1 MPHDIIDNRNE
12 KLLEHI
18 WLILSSTERASFAVG
33 YLFLSG
39 LKPIREQLEQ
49 LSEIRLLIG
58 NTTNRETLETLA
70 EGYKRL
76 DLLQEAT
83 EYWLYQKRVVMQ
95 QAAQETAENLRDA
108 VALMDQ
114 TDEDEATVRA
124 VLRLIEEKRLKVRV
138 YTKGRLH
145 AKAYIFDYGI
155 VYDASGNPVPREE
168 EGIAIV
174 GSSNLTLSGIS
185 HNTELNVV
193 VHGNQN
199 HAELVRWFEELWDEA
214 LPFDATLMQELK
226 QSWAVQTVSP
236 YDIYMKT
243 LYELVRDRLED
254 EDRREILWDDAIT
267 KDLADFQKVAV
278 RQAVQMIR
286 DLGGCFAADVVGLGK
301 SYIGAAVVK
310 HFERTEHARPLII
323 CPAGLVEMW
332 ERYNE
337 VYQLNARVLSQG
349 LLRESDDS
357 VNFLLEDVKYRDRD
371 FVLVDESHNFRHSD
385 TQRYRLLQG
394 FLTTGRRCL
403 FLTATPRNKSVWDV
417 YNQIKLFHPDD
428 RTDLPVTPPNLR
440 EFFRGIEQGEKRL
453 PDVLVH
459 LLIRRTRNHILRWYG
474 FDAETHQPVDPSHFR
489 EYLDGKRRAYII
501 VGGKH
506 QFFPK
511 RELDT
516 ITYSIEDT
524 YQGLYQ
530 KLRGYLGRPRWNQK
544 KPRANELTYARY
556 GLWHYVA
563 PRKQKQSPYTELHQA
578 GANLRGLM
586 RVMLFKRFESSVY
599 AFRETLKRLLRI
611 HSDVLTALS
620 EDIVPAGEEAQRLL
634 YESDQMEESQL
645 FDALRQVSLRY
656 NIADFRIDLLKGHI
670 EQDIRLLDEMLQLVA
685 PITPD
690 KDDKLQ
696 TLIQR
701 LNELELAKGKRLI
714 FTQYADTARY
724 LYDNLNP
731 NAQRDDIDVIYSGD
745 KSRERLV
752 GRFAPQAN
760 PWFRFHSG
768 ETELSTV
775 IATDVLSEGLN
786 LQDCDKII
794 NYDLHWNPVR
804 LIQRFGRIDRIG
816 SEHERIFAFN
826 FLPET
831 GIERELGLREKLR
844 RRIDEIHE
852 TIGEDTAILDPT
864 EQLNEEAMYAIYE
877 REGEQLSLFEEDE
890 EEPIDLNEAEE
901 LLRQMRQENPSEFER
916 IANLR
921 DGIRTG
927 QRNATKGIFAF
938 FRAGR
943 YQQLVLLDTEGNIVS
958 RELSEALRAIQC
970 SPDEPT
976 QTLPSGYNSALMRAK
991 TKFDEEVKHRIA
1003 QRDHTASLTR
1013 GQRYVLR
1020 ELRTLFNA
1028 TKDDD
1033 ARGAEG
1039 VARTTAQSH
1048 RADIT
1053 LLEEAFRRGLTTA
1066 VTKELNLL
1074 QRNGVTGEVLLGEL
1088 KRIYFQYNLRGA
1100 CDRTRLASQIRF
1112 CVEEEIS
1119 RIVCSEALV

>member
-1 MPHDIIDNRNE
+1 MPHDIIDNRKE

-18 WLILSSTERASFAVG
+18 WLILSSTERAHFAVG

-39 LKPIREQLEQ
+39 LKPIREQLEK
-49 LSEIRLLIG
+49 LTEIRLLIG

-83 EYWLYQKRVVMQ
+83 EEWLYQKRVVMKQ
-95 QAAQETAENLRDA
+95 SAQETAENLRDA

-114 TDEDEATVRA
+114 TDEDEATVRT

-145 AKAYIFDYGI
+145 AKAYIFDYGT
-155 VYDASGNPVPREE
+155 VYDSNGNLVPREE

-199 HAELVRWFEELWDEA
+199 HAELARWFEELWDEA

-243 LYELVRDRLED
+243 LYELVKDRLED
-254 EDRREILWDDAIT
+254 EERRELLYDDAIT
-267 KDLADFQKVAV
+267 RDLADFQKVAV

-286 DLGGCFAADVVGLGK
+286 DWGGCFAADVVGLGK

-310 HFERTEHARPLII
+310 HFERTEYARPLII

-349 LLRESDDS
+349 LLRESDDG
-357 VNFLLEDVKYRDRD
+357 VNFLLEDIKYRDRD

-385 TQRYRLLQG
+385 TQRYRLLQR
-394 FLTTGRRCL
+394 FFATGRRCL

-428 RTDLPVTPPNLR
+428 RTDLPISPPNLR
-440 EFFRGIEQGEKRL
+440 EFFRGIEQKEKRL

-474 FDAETHQPVDPSHFR
+474 FDAETHQPVDPSRFR
-489 EYLDGKRRAYII
+489 EYLDGKRHAYII

-511 RELDT
+511 RELFT
-516 ITYSIEDT
+516 ITYSIEET

-530 KLRGYLGRPRWNQK
+530 KLRGYLGRPRFNQTS
-544 KPRANELTYARY
+544 PPPNELTYARY
-556 GLWHYVA
+556 GLWHYVT
-563 PRKQKQSPYTELHQA
+563 PQKQKQSPYTELNQA

-586 RVMLFKRFESSVY
+586 RVMLFKRFESSVH

-611 HSDVLTALS
+611 HSDFLKAL
-620 EDIVPAGEEAQRLL
+620 EDGIVPAGEEAQKLL
-634 YESDQMEESQL
+634 YESDQMEESFL

-656 NIADFRIDLLKGHI
+656 DIADFHIDLLRKHI
-670 EQDIRLLDEMLQLVA
+670 LQDIHLLSEMLQLVA
-685 PITPD
+685 PITPE

-696 TLIQR
+696 TLLLR

-714 FTQYADTARY
+714 FTQYADTAQY

-731 NAQRDDIDVIYSGD
+731 NDHRDDIDVIYSGD
-745 KSRERLV
+745 KSRERLI
-752 GRFAPQAN
+752 GRFAPKAN

-768 ETELSTV
+768 ETELSLV

-831 GIERELGLREKLR
+831 GIEKELGLRERLR

-852 TIGEDTAILDPT
+852 TIGEDAAILDPS

-877 REGEQLSLFEEDE
+877 RKGEQLSLFEEEE
-890 EEPIDLNEAEE
+890 EEPMDLNEAEE
-901 LLRQMRQENPSEFER
+901 FLRQMRLEKKEEFER
-916 IANLR
+916 IAQLR

-927 QRNATKGIFAF
+927 RESPTKGIFAF

-943 YQQLVLLDTEGNIVS
+943 YQQLVLLDTGGNIVS
-958 RELSEALRAIQC
+958 RELSEALRSIRC
-970 SPDEPT
+970 SPEEPAKELLT
-976 QTLPSGYNSALMRAK
+976 GYNSALMRAK
-991 TKFDEEVKHRIA
+991 IRFDEEVKHRIA
-1003 QRDHTASLTR
+1003 QRDHTVSLTR

-1028 TKDDD
+1028 KKEDDT
-1033 ARGAEG
+1033 RAE
-1039 VARTTAQSH
+1039 
-1048 RADIT
+1048 IT
-1053 LLEEAFRRGLTTA
+1053 LLEEAFRRDLTTA
-1066 VTKELNLL
+1066 VTKELNIL
-1074 QRNGVTGEVLLGEL
+1074 QRNCVTGEVLLGEL
-1088 KRIYFQYNLRGA
+1088 KRIYFQYNLKDA
-1100 CDRTRLASQIRF
+1100 AKEVRF
-1112 CVEEEIS
+1112 DAKEPPK
-1119 RIVCSEALV
+1119 IVCSEALV

>member
-1 MPHDIIDNRNE
+1 MGHDIIDNRNE
-12 KLLEHI
+12 QLLEHI
-18 WLILSSTERASFAVG
+18 WLILSSTERAHFAVG

-39 LKPIREQLEQ
+39 LKPIREQLEK
-49 LSEIRLLIG
+49 LKEIRLLIG

-83 EYWLYQKRVVMQ
+83 EDWLYQKRVAMQ
-95 QAAQETAENLRDA
+95 QTAQETAENLRDA

-114 TDEDEATVRA
+114 TDEDEATVRT
-124 VLRLIEEKRLKVRV
+124 VLRLIEEKRLKVCV

-145 AKAYIFDYGI
+145 AKAYIFDYGT
-155 VYDASGNPVPREE
+155 VYDPNGNPVPREE

-199 HAELVRWFEELWDEA
+199 HAELARWFEELWDEA

-226 QSWAVQTVSP
+226 QSWAVQTVCP

-243 LYELVRDRLED
+243 LYELVKDRLED

-278 RQAVQMIR
+278 RQAVQVIR
-286 DLGGCFAADVVGLGK
+286 DWGGCFAADVVGLGK

-337 VYQLNARVLSQG
+337 VYQLNARVLSVG
-349 LLRESDDS
+349 LLRESDDV
-357 VNFLLEDVKYRDRD
+357 VNVLLEDIKYRDRD
-371 FVLVDESHNFRHSD
+371 FVLVDESHNFRHSN

-394 FLTTGRRCL
+394 FLATGRRCL

-428 RTDLPVTPPNLR
+428 RTDLPISPPNLR
-440 EFFRGIEQGEKRL
+440 EFFRGIEQKEKRL

-474 FDAETHQPVDPSHFR
+474 FDAETHQPVDPSRFR
-489 EYLDGKRRAYII
+489 EYFSGKRRAYII

-511 RELDT
+511 RELST

-530 KLRGYLGRPRWNQK
+530 KLRGYLGRPSAGGTGRFVPSDNHAVSNFLRWNQTS
-544 KPRANELTYARY
+544 PRANELTYARY

-563 PRKQKQSPYTELHQA
+563 PRKQKKSPYTELHQA

-634 YESDQMEESQL
+634 YESDQMEESEL
-645 FDALRQVSLRY
+645 FDALRQVSGRY
-656 NIADFRIDLLKGHI
+656 NIADFRIDLLKEHI
-670 EQDIRLLDEMLQLVA
+670 SQDIRLLSDMLQLVA

-701 LNELELAKGKRLI
+701 LNELELGKFEGEGVVSTHRTLAGLSAVERNRLSPADAKGKRLI
-714 FTQYADTARY
+714 FTQYADTAQY

-731 NAQRDDIDVIYSGD
+731 NGQRDDIDVIYSGD

-752 GRFAPQAN
+752 GRFAPKAN

-877 REGEQLSLFEEDE
+877 REGGQLSLFEEDE
-890 EEPIDLNEAEE
+890 AEPMDLNEAEE
-901 LLRQMRQENPSEFER
+901 FLRQRVTTKSLPDYLE
-916 IANLR
+916 IAQKYH
-921 DGIRTG
+921 G
-927 QRNATKGIFAF
+927 QRNDGLTDTPYPTVQFADDDYV
-938 FRAGR
+938 RVRYDVKAMTWIADRPSRIR
-943 YQQLVLLDTEGNIVS
+943 YQTS
-958 RELSEALRAIQC
+958 RKLINKYR
-970 SPDEPT
+970 
-976 QTLPSGYNSALMRAK
+976 
-991 TKFDEEVKHRIA
+991 
-1003 QRDHTASLTR
+1003 
-1013 GQRYVLR
+1013 
-1020 ELRTLFNA
+1020 
-1028 TKDDD
+1028 
-1033 ARGAEG
+1033 
-1039 VARTTAQSH
+1039 
-1048 RADIT
+1048 
-1053 LLEEAFRRGLTTA
+1053 
-1066 VTKELNLL
+1066 KEYKEKW
-1074 QRNGVTGEVLLGEL
+1074 G
-1088 KRIYFQYNLRGA
+1088 
-1100 CDRTRLASQIRF
+1100 
-1112 CVEEEIS
+1112 
-1119 RIVCSEALV
+1119 

>member
-1 MPHDIIDNRNE
+1 MGHDIIDNRKE
-12 KLLEHI
+12 QLLEHI
-18 WLILSSTERASFAVG
+18 WLILSSTERAHFAVG

-39 LKPIREQLEQ
+39 LKPIREQLDK
-49 LSEIRLLIG
+49 LKEIRLLIG
-58 NTTNRETLETLA
+58 NTTNRETIETLA

-76 DLLQEAT
+76 DLLQDVAE
-83 EYWLYQKRVVMQ
+83 EWFYQKRVVMRQ
-95 QAAQETAENLRDA
+95 TAQETVENLRDA
-108 VALMDQ
+108 VELMDQ
-114 TDEDEATVRA
+114 TDEDEATVRK
-124 VLRLIEEKRLKVRV
+124 VLRLIEEERLKVRV

-145 AKAYIFDYGI
+145 AKAYIFDYGT
-155 VYDASGNPVPREE
+155 VYDANGNPVPREE
-168 EGIAIV
+168 KGIAIV

-214 LPFDATLMQELK
+214 LPFDAALMQELK

-243 LYELVRDRLED
+243 LYELVKDRLE
-254 EDRREILWDDAIT
+254 EGADRREILWDDTIT
-267 KDLADFQKVAV
+267 RDLADFQKVAV
-278 RQAVQMIR
+278 RQAVQVMR
-286 DLGGCFAADVVGLGK
+286 NWGGCFVADVVGLGK

-337 VYQLNARVLSQG
+337 VYQLNARVLSIG
-349 LLRESDDS
+349 LLRESEDA
-357 VNFLLEDVKYRDRD
+357 VNFLLEDIKYRDQD
-371 FVLVDESHNFRHSD
+371 FVLVDESHNFRHSN

-394 FLTTGRRCL
+394 FLATGCRCL

-428 RTDLPVTPPNLR
+428 LTDLPISPPNLR
-440 EFFRGIEQGEKRL
+440 DFFRGIEQKEKRL

-459 LLIRRTRNHILRWYG
+459 ILIRRTRNHILRWYG
-474 FDAETHQPVDPSHFR
+474 FDGETNQPVDPSRFR

-501 VGGKH
+501 VAGKH

-530 KLRGYLGRPRWNQK
+530 KLRGYLGRPRWNQTS
-544 KPRANELTYARY
+544 PPENELTYARY
-556 GLWHYVA
+556 GLWHYVIQQ
-563 PRKQKQSPYTELHQA
+563 KQKQSPYTELHQA

-611 HSDVLTALS
+611 HRDFLAALS
-620 EDIVPAGEEAQRLL
+620 ESIVPAGEEAQRVL
-634 YESDQMEESQL
+634 YESDNLEEAQL
-645 FDALRQVSLRY
+645 FDALREVSGRY
-656 NIADFRIDLLKGHI
+656 NISDFHLSLLQKHI
-670 EQDIRLLDEMLQLVA
+670 EQDIRLIDEMLQLVA

-701 LNELELAKGKRLI
+701 LSEPELSGGKRLI
-714 FTQYADTARY
+714 FTQYADTAQY

-731 NAQRDDIDVIYSGD
+731 NELRDDIDVIYSGD
-745 KSRERLV
+745 KSRERLI
-752 GRFAPQAN
+752 GRFAPKAN
-760 PWFRFHSG
+760 PWFKFHSG

-816 SEHERIFAFN
+816 SEHEQIFAFN
-826 FLPET
+826 FLPEM

-844 RRIDEIHE
+844 RRIGEIHE
-852 TIGEDTAILDPT
+852 TIGEDAAILDPT
-864 EQLNEEAMYAIYE
+864 EQLNEEAMYVIYE
-877 REGEQLSLFEEDE
+877 REGGQLGLFEEDDE
-890 EEPIDLNEAEE
+890 EAMGLNEAEAF
-901 LLRQMRQENPSEFER
+901 LRQLRQENPEEFER

-927 QRNATKGIFAF
+927 RESLTKGIFAF
-938 FRAGR
+938 FRVGR
-943 YQQLVLLDTEGNIVS
+943 YQQLALLDTDGNIVS
-958 RELSEALRAIQC
+958 SELSEALRFIRC
-970 SPDEPT
+970 SPEEPA
-976 QTLPSGYNSALMRAK
+976 QPLPSCYNSALMRAK
-991 TKFDEEVKHRIA
+991 IRFDEEVKHRAA

-1028 TKDDD
+1028 TKEDD
-1033 ARGAEG
+1033 
-1039 VARTTAQSH
+1039 T

-1053 LLEEAFRRGLTTA
+1053 LLEEAFRRALTTA

-1074 QRNGVTGEVLLGEL
+1074 QRNGVTGDVLLSEL
-1088 KRIYFQYNLRGA
+1088 KRIYFQYNLR
-1100 CDRTRLASQIRF
+1100 DIASQERLG
-1112 CVEEEIS
+1112 VEEKVT
-1119 RIVCSEALV
+1119 RIVCTEALV